1 VAEVDRNR
9 LMLVLALLGALNAV
23 ARPVAASIQDAGW
36 AAAAG
41 ITFGVNP
48 AVWVALII
56 ALAGLGSSLQT
67 PLMRRDIVLT
77 AIVLLGLTVPSAT
90 ASWLVLAA
98 FSAVLMLDH
107 RLAAPQHTGAAI
119 LMVTALRD
127 PLVSTATHLF
137 NEPLLALD
145 AALAAMALAPFAEGV
160 HADGNLVLGPD
171 GARLVVLT
179 SCSSLA
185 NLSYALL
192 FWFAVSRALLPRLNR
207 RAWTAGAAL
216 ALLLIA
222 QNVARLAMMAA
233 SDAGYEIIHGA
244 SGRLLFEALMLL
256 VVTGLTLL
264 GVRDVHTKRH
274 RDRASAAARPA

>member
-1 VAEVDRNR
+1 
-9 LMLVLALLGALNAV
+9 MLAMALLGSLNAV
-23 ARPVAASIQDAGW
+23 ARPVVASIHDAGW
-36 AAAAG
+36 VAVAG

-48 AVWVALII
+48 AVWVALVIS
-56 ALAGLGSSLQT
+56 LAGLASGSNT
-67 PLMRRDIVLT
+67 PLKRRDVVLT

-90 ASWLVLAA
+90 ASWLVLAG
-98 FSAVLMLDH
+98 FSAVLMRDH
-107 RLAAPQHTGAAI
+107 SLTSTQRAGATI
-119 LMVTALRD
+119 LLVTALRD

-145 AALAAMALAPFAEGV
+145 AMLAAMALAPFANGV

-192 FWFAVSRALLPRLNR
+192 FWFAVSRTLLPRLDR
-207 RAWTAGAAL
+207 KAWAAGAVL
-216 ALLLIA
+216 ALLLVA
-222 QNVARLAMMAA
+222 LNVTRLAMKAA
-233 SDAGYEIIHGA
+233 SDAGYDVIHGPP
-244 SGRLLFEALMLL
+244 GRLLFEVLMLL

-264 GVRDVHTKRH
+264 GVRDAHAKRH
-274 RDRASAAARPA
+274 RDRAFAAARTA